1 MNIRVLGDAADVAEA
16 GAGYIADAARAAV
29 ERRGVFTL
37 AVSGGHTP
45 WAMLR
50 ALAGRDLPW
59 QRVRVLQV
67 DERVV
72 AAGDPDRNLEHL
84 RGTLLANAPLPPGNI
99 YAMPVDERDLETA
112 AARYQRTLETLAGS
126 PPILDLVHL
135 GLGPDGHTASL
146 VPGDPVLGLT
156 GSWVG
161 ITDTYQ
167 HHRRMTL
174 TFPVLNRART
184 VLFVVTGDEK
194 SEALLRLSGH
204 DVTTPAGRIVNPNI
218 VVLADQAAA
227 VQLDF
232 SGRWEQGP
240 RNRQPERTKR

>member
-146 VPGDPVLGLT
+146 VPGDPVLELT
-156 GSWVG
+156 GASVG
-161 ITDTYQ
+161 ITGPYQ
-167 HHRRMTL
+167 EHRRMTL
-174 TFPVLNRART
+174 TYPVLDRARA
-184 VLFVVTGDEK
+184 VLFVVTGEDK
-194 SEALLRLSGH
+194 AEALARLSRRDGAI
-204 DVTTPAGRIVNPNI
+204 PAGRITNRHV
-218 VVLADQAAA
+218 VVLADRAAA
-227 VQLDF
+227 ALLGEPA
-232 SGRWEQGP
+232 GRKG
-240 RNRQPERTKR
+240 KR